1 MARKGGRKWIFRF
14 LVVGIPLLLIYGWM
28 VLFRAGDPAVIT
40 IEPQLPAI
48 GKATPVKIV
57 VEQISR
63 GFGDVTIELVQGEK
77 TTELATLESSPRA
90 PHKLWGEVN
99 GLAEW
104 TLSVG
109 RDEVSTLREGEA
121 TIRVTAGTA
130 GALLRTPRPAEASVT
145 LPVYLV
151 PPPLGRTSSRTYVNQ
166 GGCEAV
172 VYTVG
177 DRSVKDGV
185 QAGEYFFPG
194 YPLPGG
200 GARDRFALFA
210 VPYDMDDAGGVRLI
224 AEDLVGNRSE
234 ARIIDQ
240 FTRKPPKRDTIRITD
255 GFMEKVVPAILANT
269 PEMEDQG
276 DLLKNYLAING
287 DLRAQNTATLNGL
300 VGASKQEFLWN
311 RRFISLPNAA
321 ARSAFAD
328 RRTYTYEGRDVDH
341 QDHLGYDL
349 ASVRNAPIP
358 AANDGVV
365 LMARYLGIYGNVV
378 VIDHGYGLMSLYGH
392 LASIGVSEGQEV
404 GRGDAIG
411 TTGETGLAGGDHLH
425 FTMML
430 QGLPVDPKEWW
441 DAHWIQD
448 RLATKLGPALNFQN

>member
-1 MARKGGRKWIFRF
+1 MFRF
-14 LVVGIPLLLIYGWM
+14 LVIGVPLLLIYGWL
-28 VLFRAGDPAVIT
+28 VLFRAGAPAVIT
-40 IEPQLPAI
+40 ITPELPAI
-48 GKATPVKIV
+48 GRATPVKIV
-57 VEQISR
+57 VEQASR
-63 GFGDVTIELVQGEK
+63 GFGDVKIELVQGAQ
-77 TTELATLESSPRA
+77 TTELATLESTPRG
-90 PHKLWGEVN
+90 PYKLWGGDVN
-99 GLAEW
+99 PMAEW
-104 TLSVG
+104 TLKVG
-109 RDEVSTLREGEA
+109 RDEVSTLKEGEA
-121 TIRVTAGTA
+121 IIRVTAATA
-130 GALLRTPRPAEASVT
+130 GGLLRTPKPAEASVT

-177 DRSVKDGV
+177 ERSVKDGV

-210 VPYDMDDAGGVRLI
+210 VPYDMDDASGVRLI
-224 AEDLVGNRSE
+224 AEDLVGNRAE
-234 ARIIDQ
+234 TRIIDQ
-240 FTRKPPKRDTIRITD
+240 FTPKPAKKDTIRISD
-255 GFMEKVVPAILANT
+255 SFMEKVVPAILANT
-269 PEMEDQG
+269 PEMTDQG

-287 DLRAQNTATLNGL
+287 DLRTKNTATLRGL
-300 VGASKQEFLWN
+300 AAASKPEFLWS
-311 RRFISLPNAA
+311 RKFVSLPNAA

-328 RRTYTYEGRDVDH
+328 RRTYTYEGQAVDH

-349 ASVRNAPIP
+349 ASVSNAPIP

-365 LMARYLGIYGNVV
+365 LMAEYFGIYGNVV

-392 LASIGVSEGQEV
+392 LASIGVTAGQTV
-404 GRGDAIG
+404 ARGETIG

-441 DAHWIQD
+441 DAHWLED
-448 RLATKLGPALNFQN
+448 RLASKLGSALNFRN

>member
-1 MARKGGRKWIFRF
+1 MFRF
-14 LVVGIPLLLIYGWM
+14 LIIGVPLVLIYGWM
-28 VLFRAGDPAVIT
+28 VLFRAGAPADIT
-40 IEPQLPAI
+40 ITPELPAI
-48 GKATPVKIV
+48 GRATPVKIV
-57 VEQISR
+57 VEQRSR
-63 GFGDVTIELVQGEK
+63 GFGDVKIELVQGGQS
-77 TTELATLESSPRA
+77 TELATLESTPRPA
-90 PHKLWGEVN
+90 HKLWGEVQGG

-104 TLSVG
+104 TLKVG
-109 RDEVSTLREGEA
+109 RDEVKSLKEGDA
-121 TIRVTAGTA
+121 TIRVTAETA
-130 GALLRTPRPAEASVT
+130 GALLRRPQAAEASVT

-151 PPPLGRTSSRTYVNQ
+151 PPPLGRTSTRTYVNQ

-177 DRSVKDGV
+177 ERSVKDGV
-185 QAGEYFFPG
+185 QAGEHFFPG

-200 GARDRFALFA
+200 GERDRFALFA
-210 VPYDMDDAGGVRLI
+210 VPYDMDDAESVRLF

-234 ARIIDQ
+234 TRIIDR
-240 FTRKPPKRDTIRITD
+240 FTRKPPKKDTIRISD
-255 GFMEKVVPAILANT
+255 RFMEKVVPAILANT

-287 DLRAQNTATLNGL
+287 DLRAKNAATLEGL
-300 VGASKQEFLWN
+300 VAASRPEFLWN
-311 RRFISLPNAA
+311 RKFVALPNAA

-328 RRTYTYEGRDVDH
+328 HRTYTYNGQAVDY

-358 AANDGVV
+358 AANGGVV

-392 LASIGVSEGQEV
+392 MASIGVAEGQAV
-404 GRGDAIG
+404 ARGDTIG
-411 TTGETGLAGGDHLH
+411 TTGQTGLAGGDHLH

-448 RLATKLGPALNFQN
+448 RLASKLGPALNFRD

>member
-1 MARKGGRKWIFRF
+1 MARNGGRKWRFRF
-14 LVVGIPLLLIYGWM
+14 LVIGVPLVLIYGWLL
-28 VLFRAGDPAVIT
+28 LFHAGDPAVIT
-40 IEPQLPAI
+40 IEPEVPAI
-48 GKATPVKIV
+48 GRATPVRIH
-57 VEQISR
+57 VEQTSR
-63 GFGDVTIELVQGEK
+63 GFGDVRIVLVQGGN
-77 TTELATLESSPRA
+77 TTELATLESEPR
-90 PHKLWGEVN
+90 PSHKLWGDVT

-104 TLSVG
+104 TLEVG
-109 RDEVSTLREGEA
+109 RDQVKTLREGEA
-121 TIRVTAGTA
+121 TLRVTAETA
-130 GALLRTPRPAEASVT
+130 GALLRSPRPAEASVT
-145 LPVYLV
+145 LPVYLT

-177 DRSVKDGV
+177 ERSVKDGV

-200 GARDRFALFA
+200 GDRDRFALFA
-210 VPYDMDDAGGVRLI
+210 VPYDMDDASGVRLI

-234 ARIIDQ
+234 AKIIDQ
-240 FTRKPPKRDTIRITD
+240 FTRRPPKRDTIRVSD

-269 PEMEDQG
+269 PELEDRG

-287 DLRAQNTATLNGL
+287 ELRAKNAATLQALAAG
-300 VGASKQEFLWN
+300 SRQEFLWN
-311 RRFISLPNAA
+311 RRFVSLPNAA

-328 RRTYTYEGRDVDH
+328 RRTYVYEGRDVDH

-365 LMARYLGIYGNVV
+365 ALARYLGIYGNVV

-392 LASIGVSEGQEV
+392 MASIGVEEGQEIA
-404 GRGDAIG
+404 RGDSIG

-441 DAHWIQD
+441 DGHWLRD
-448 RLATKLGPALNFQN
+448 RLASKLGPALGFRN